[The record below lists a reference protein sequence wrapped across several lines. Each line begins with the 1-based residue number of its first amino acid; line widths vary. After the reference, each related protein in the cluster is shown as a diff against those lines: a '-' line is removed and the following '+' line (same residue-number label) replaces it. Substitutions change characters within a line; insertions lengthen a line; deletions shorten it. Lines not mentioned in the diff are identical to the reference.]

1 MNKIIAIGLLG
12 ISTICLTL
20 AEEKQDD
27 FPYTYKKIDPQEV
40 AYENPQFKA
49 IVQRLIYGAFKERSE
64 AISEIVQQKPLSE
77 QNFNLLMTTAMNDI
91 DKRVRSNAVWR
102 LSMCD
107 KEHLP
112 ATAQTLIS
120 LFKSTTSQ
128 RQKAIS
134 AFLAMT
140 SMHPDVEKVVETDPE
155 LYKQLK
161 PEIEKN
167 LRHYDISKLFEIK
180 EALDQYKSAMNEL
193 PENLSELV
201 KKGYLKNMSSLTSR
215 VSKQAVTME
224 MLENNTGD
232 FIFIPPQ
239 KLTEKLKEKM
249 SAAPLV
255 ISKPGIYGDSYGR
268 ILTHGGYLITFE
280 ECLNFTELKQMGYVK

>member
-27 FPYTYKKIDPQEV
+27 FPYNYKKIDPQEV
-40 AYENPQFKA
+40 AYENPQLKG

-112 ATAQTLIS
+112 ATA
-120 LFKSTTSQ
+120 
-128 RQKAIS
+128 RKA
-134 AFLAMT
+134 
-140 SMHPDVEKVVETDPE
+140 
-155 LYKQLK
+155 
-161 PEIEKN
+161 
-167 LRHYDISKLFEIK
+167 
-180 EALDQYKSAMNEL
+180 
-193 PENLSELV
+193 
-201 KKGYLKNMSSLTSR
+201 
-215 VSKQAVTME
+215 
-224 MLENNTGD
+224 
-232 FIFIPPQ
+232 
-239 KLTEKLKEKM
+239 
-249 SAAPLV
+249 AAN
-255 ISKPGIYGDSYGR
+255 YER
-268 ILTHGGYLITFE
+268 
-280 ECLNFTELKQMGYVK
+280 